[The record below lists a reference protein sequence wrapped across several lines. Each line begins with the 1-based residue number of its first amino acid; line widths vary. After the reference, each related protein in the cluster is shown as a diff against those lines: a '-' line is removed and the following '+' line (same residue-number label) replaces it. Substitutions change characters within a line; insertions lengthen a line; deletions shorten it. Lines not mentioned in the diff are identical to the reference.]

1 MRFKE
6 EVKIKSA
13 KIFKNSFIQ
22 LVRFKEHEE
31 NSDNDDYYEYTA
43 LKIQQ
48 GTIKNAIKK
57 RMLGYPDIEI
67 ILYIVTPNAQTL

>member
-1 MRFKE
+1 M
-6 EVKIKSA
+6 
-13 KIFKNSFIQ
+13 
-22 LVRFKEHEE
+22 RFKEHEE